1 MNCALMLVAALGLM
15 EGSYWQAARDHGPGQ
30 CAVLLAYFALV
41 AGLVAA
47 LGPTAYLSA
56 YLDYVLVAAAC
67 FALVVAAHFSVIVS
81 AEAAPEF
88 KARWAAKVARR
99 AEEGKPPPR
108 RRSRLKQAL
117 KSALPTLLI
126 IVVVMFY
133 VFAIHPL
140 HAACD
145 TDLQRVAVYALSLVL
160 VKSGG
165 EKVLKYLLER
175 VLPKVPETM
184 ADFLLFGYEL
194 NMSVQARLLLLSTPN
209 PSVVFATSVLT
220 ALWEV
225 GLRLFFIFRFSKR
238 CRQVKAQAALVVDL
252 EQRLGEDED
261 SGGDDAKLATELK
274 VAAARLRRMERLNQR
289 ESAVLTANTG
299 GDMVVEYLSANMA
312 MAILVGFGDSRAAF
326 RFQGGA
332 PSKTLVA
339 LALAA
344 QHVPELVCDA
354 VATMAEVRA
363 GLPVREYFEDQLT
376 WRVLPPKAG
385 IVLLTV
391 FLVLGT
397 MRTWDFVAVVDGIQL
412 VS

>member
-1 MNCALMLVAALGLM
+1 MILTFALMMVAALGLVG
-15 EGSYWQAARDHGPGQ
+15 GSYRQAARDHGPGQ
-30 CAVLLAYFALV
+30 CAVLFAYFALV

-56 YLDYVLVAAAC
+56 FLDYVLMAAAV
-67 FALVVAAHFSVIVS
+67 FAQVVAGSFSAIVCN
-81 AEAAPEF
+81 EAAPEF

-117 KSALPTLLI
+117 KSALPTLFI
-126 IVVVMFY
+126 IVVTIVY
-133 VFAIHPL
+133 IFAIHPL
-140 HAACD
+140 HGACD

-165 EKVLKYLLER
+165 EKALKYLLER
-175 VLPKVPETM
+175 VLPMVPETM
-184 ADFLLFGYEL
+184 ADFLLFIYEL
-194 NMSVQARLLLLSTPN
+194 LMSVQARLLLLSTPN
-209 PSVVFATSVLT
+209 PKVVFATSVLT

-238 CRQVKAQAALVVDL
+238 CRLVKAQAALVVDL
-252 EQRLGEDED
+252 EQRLGD
-261 SGGDDAKLATELK
+261 SNVRNRFQDKELR
-274 VAAARLRRMERLNQR
+274 AAAATLRRMERLNQR

-326 RFQGGA
+326 RFQEGA
-332 PSKTLVA
+332 PSRTLVA

-376 WRVLPPKAG
+376 WRALAPKAAM
-385 IVLLTV
+385 VMCTV
-391 FLVLGT
+391 FMVLGT
-397 MRTWDFVAVVDGIQL
+397 MRTWDIVDAVHPEI
-412 VS
+412 